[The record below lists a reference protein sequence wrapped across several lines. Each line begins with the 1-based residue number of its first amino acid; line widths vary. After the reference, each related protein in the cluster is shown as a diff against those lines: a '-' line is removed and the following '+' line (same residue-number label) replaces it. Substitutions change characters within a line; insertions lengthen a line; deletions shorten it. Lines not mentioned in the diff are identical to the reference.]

1 MLSDIQSSML
11 KERSSRGPSMLTFPR
26 HALRTMHVSTTCSAA
41 FLPGLPELDE
51 PGWTSDDFIRDFPV
65 DFTLVLE
72 NVADPDHG
80 VFAHQTTIFDSFA
93 ASAEYPM
100 QVSTEPG
107 KGGPKVSA
115 LLCVSVHPFPKC
127 EAWASPL
134 QSLHVDVFRACL
146 LLGSVAHRSVFQADP
161 FLAACRHFGSGC
173 AEQNIAQHPAAFA
186 FPISKQHPY
195 TGSDEA
201 LA

>member
-1 MLSDIQSSML
+1 MLSDVQSSML
-11 KERSSRGPSMLTFPR
+11 KERSSRGPSMLTSPK
-26 HALRTMHVSTTCSAA
+26 HALLTMHVSPTCSAV
-41 FLPGLPELDE
+41 FPPGLPELDE

-115 LLCVSVHPFPKC
+115 KLCIYKYLYNSVC
-127 EAWASPL
+127 IYMST
-134 QSLHVDVFRACL
+134 V
-146 LLGSVAHRSVFQADP
+146 
-161 FLAACRHFGSGC
+161 
-173 AEQNIAQHPAAFA
+173 
-186 FPISKQHPY
+186 Y
-195 TGSDEA
+195 
-201 LA
+201 